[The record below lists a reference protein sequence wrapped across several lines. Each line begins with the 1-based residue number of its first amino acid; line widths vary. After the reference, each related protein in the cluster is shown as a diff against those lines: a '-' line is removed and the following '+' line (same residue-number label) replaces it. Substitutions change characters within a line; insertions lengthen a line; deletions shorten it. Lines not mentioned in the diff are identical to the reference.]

1 MFGPVVKEKISAKDI
16 SILSSGG
23 QFVQCSRSV
32 CAILVHEEGIMRN
45 ISVKLYSVNAIFQD
59 YEVVL
64 QSLVEFKVH
73 MPNPV
78 GW

>member
-1 MFGPVVKEKISAKDI
+1 MFGRAVKEKMSSKDI
-16 SILSSGG
+16 SILSFCGK
-23 QFVQCSRSV
+23 FVQCSRAV
-32 CAILVHEEGIMRN
+32 NVILVHEESIMRN
-45 ISVKLYSVNAIFQD
+45 ISVKLFSVKAVFQD

-64 QSLVEFKVH
+64 QSLVELKVH